1 MTALRT
7 RIRRLLRP
15 RKVALPLPEDFE
27 GADRLLL
34 LTGRGRDQIAME
46 VAAGGWHSFERPLP
60 ALIAAAVQQVEGS
73 FIDVGANTG
82 FYALLAACA
91 SRATTVHAFEPYP
104 PVLETLRRNISLNR
118 LEDRI
123 TICPYALGS
132 SAGRQ
137 PLYVPLQDHGLV
149 ESSAS
154 LNAGFKP
161 EHSDVIEIDVTTL
174 DAYVAGLPSAR
185 VGLLKVDVESTEHQV
200 IAGGSSTIARD
211 RPLIVLEVLHLADHR
226 RLGAF
231 CADNDYIPF
240 TLHHDRI
247 ERRPDVRFHGDAWN
261 QCFCPEERRPLLQA
275 CAAGAGLLFSA

>member
-15 RKVALPLPEDFE
+15 RKVVVPLPEDFE
-27 GADRLLL
+27 AAARLIL
-34 LTGRGRDQIAME
+34 LTAGGRDQIATE
-46 VAAGGWHSFERPLP
+46 VSARGWRSFEWPLP
-60 ALIAAAVQQVEGS
+60 ALIAAAVRQVEGS

-91 SRATTVHAFEPYP
+91 SRAATVHAFEPYP
-104 PVLETLRRNISLNR
+104 PVLETLRRNISINR

-123 TICPYALGS
+123 TICPQALGS

-137 PLYVPLQDHGLV
+137 PLYVPLQDHGLM

-174 DAYVAGLPSAR
+174 DAYVSGLQSAR
-185 VGLLKVDVESTEHQV
+185 VGLLKIDVESTEQQV
-200 IAGGSSTIARD
+200 IAGGSRTIARD

-226 RLGAF
+226 RLEGF
-231 CADNDYIPF
+231 CAGNDYIPF
-240 TLHHDRI
+240 TLHRDRI
-247 ERRPDVRFHGDAWN
+247 ERRPTVRFHGDAWN
-261 QCFCPEERRPLLQA
+261 QCFCPQERLPLLQA
-275 CAAGAGLLFSA
+275 CAAGAGLPFSS